1 MLSHCRGVT
10 RDRNGTPR
18 PGPIRFRPG
27 SLRSLVPRPSRRSE
41 SGNKNNFSR
50 GTPLKWSSGFMG
62 EELDLSGGQS
72 RCSFPCL
79 LGVGLIVWGA
89 LVLVTALCSLA
100 ITSSYFVVFPF
111 GAPLWTG
118 SLVSVF
124 IGCFRCCVHFMNIP
138 AT

>member
-1 MLSHCRGVT
+1 MLSHCRGVL
-10 RDRNGTPR
+10 GT
-18 PGPIRFRPG
+18 GTEH
-27 SLRSLVPRPSRRSE
+27 LVPGLCVVSFPDPVE
-41 SGNKNNFSR
+41 SGNENNFSR
-50 GTPLKWSSGFMG
+50 GTPLKWVIGFMG
-62 EELDLSGGQS
+62 EELDLSEGQS

-124 IGCFRCCVHFMNIP
+124 IECFRCCVHFMNIP